1 MRLVVSKSGR
11 SLIYNREVL
20 KISTVIS
27 YMGGLVGAVVALLF
41 IVKSYT
47 DTSLELNV
55 SLEIFEDTHT
65 STAMIS
71 IDE

>member
-1 MRLVVSKSGR
+1 MRLVVRKSGR

-27 YMGGLVGAVVALLF
+27 YMGGLVGAVAALLF

-47 DTSLELNV
+47 DTSMELNV
-55 SLEIFEDTHT
+55 SLDIFDDV
-65 STAMIS
+65 AS
-71 IDE
+71 ID

>member
-1 MRLVVSKSGR
+1 MRLVVRKSGR

-27 YMGGLVGAVVALLF
+27 YIGGLVGAVAALLF

-47 DTSLELNV
+47 DTSLKMNV
-55 SLEIFEDTHT
+55 SLEIFDDT
-65 STAMIS
+65 STSMTP

>member
-1 MRLVVSKSGR
+1 MRLVVRKSGI

-27 YMGGLVGAVVALLF
+27 YIGGLVGAVAALLF

-47 DTSLELNV
+47 DTSLEMNV
-55 SLEIFEDTHT
+55 SLEIFDDT
-65 STAMIS
+65 STSMTP

>member
-1 MRLVVSKSGR
+1 MRLVVRKSGR

-27 YMGGLVGAVVALLF
+27 YIGGLVGAVAALLF

-47 DTSLELNV
+47 DTSLEMNV
-55 SLEIFEDTHT
+55 SLEIFDDT
-65 STAMIS
+65 STSMTP